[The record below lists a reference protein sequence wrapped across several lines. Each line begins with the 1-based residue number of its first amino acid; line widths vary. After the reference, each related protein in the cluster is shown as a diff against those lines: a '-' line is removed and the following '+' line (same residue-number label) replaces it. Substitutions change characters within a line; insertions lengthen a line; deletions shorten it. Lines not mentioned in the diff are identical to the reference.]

1 LSSYKAI
8 IIFVI
13 IKPLHPK
20 LAHAFGYQAEAESE
34 CKRAFSNLTGDL
46 FDTAVCC
53 WRFVT
58 TMVL

>member
-1 LSSYKAI
+1 
-8 IIFVI
+8 VI